1 MALSSSTSPLEVR
14 SLVGLTLVL
23 MSAAVPVADGQWLNH
38 PAPGIPRIAD
48 GRPDRTAPVPRMADG
63 RPDLSGRWTR
73 RALASD
79 VAEADLLPWAQ
90 TVYRERRENF
100 WKDGPWV
107 TCLPLG
113 PMQFTSDV
121 PPMKLVQTSQLLMS
135 LAEDLTF
142 RQIFLDGRELPHDPN
157 PSWMG
162 YSVGRWDGDT
172 LVVQSIGFTE
182 RSWLVNGYPH
192 SGDLRITERY
202 RRRDFGHMELL
213 VTVDDSNTF
222 RRPWSVTFEMELE
235 PDTELLEYVCNEN
248 ERSRAHM
255 VGRLSDMKAA
265 VAIDQALLEKYV
277 GTYELRRPD
286 GTLVRFQITREGGSL
301 VLQRGGR
308 AKVPLTALSETRF
321 SGPAE
326 YEFFRDSD
334 GNVTHFMLGSVEGG
348 NRAIR
353 VR

>member
-1 MALSSSTSPLEVR
+1 MKACSMAA
-14 SLVGLTLVL
+14 LTLVVV
-23 MSAAVPVADGQWLNH
+23 SAAVPEADGQWLNH
-38 PAPGIPRIAD
+38 PAPGIPRTAD

-73 RALASD
+73 RALTSD

-90 TVYRERRENF
+90 AVFEERRENL

-142 RQIFLDGRELPHDPN
+142 RQIFLDGRELPRDPN

-172 LVVQSIGFTE
+172 LVVQNMGFTE
-182 RSWLVNGYPH
+182 RSWLVSGYPH
-192 SGDLRITERY
+192 SEDLRITERY

-213 VTVDDSNTF
+213 VTVDDPKTF

-248 ERSRAHM
+248 EKSRARM
-255 VGRLSDMKAA
+255 VGRLSDGASSVPVDRA
-265 VAIDQALLEKYV
+265 VLDRYV

-286 GTLVRFQITREGGSL
+286 GTLIRFQITRDGASL
-301 VLQRGGR
+301 VLQREGR
-308 AKVPLTALSETRF
+308 AKLTLKALSETRF
-321 SGPAE
+321 RGPVE
-326 YEFFRDSD
+326 YEFFQDSD
-334 GNVTHFMLGSVEGG
+334 GNVTHFMLGSVEGE

>member
-1 MALSSSTSPLEVR
+1 
-14 SLVGLTLVL
+14 
-23 MSAAVPVADGQWLNH
+23 MSATVPVADGQWLNH

-142 RQIFLDGRELPHDPN
+142 RQIFLDGRELPRDPN

-162 YSVGRWDGDT
+162 YSVGRWDADT

-192 SGDLRITERY
+192 SEDLRITERY
-202 RRRDFGHMELL
+202 RRRDLGHMELL
-213 VTVDDSNTF
+213 VTVDDSKTF

-286 GTLVRFQITREGGSL
+286 GTLVRFQITREGASL

-326 YEFFRDSD
+326 YQFFRDGD
-334 GNVTHFMLGSVEGG
+334 GNVTHFILGGVEGG

>member
-1 MALSSSTSPLEVR
+1 MQSPVVR
-14 SLVGLTLVL
+14 SLARLASVFVLTAH
-23 MSAAVPVADGQWLNH
+23 AAWAEAQWLKH
-38 PAPGIPRIAD
+38 PAPGIPRTAD
-48 GRPDRTAPVPRMADG
+48 GRPDRTAPVPHMADG

-73 RALASD
+73 RWLASD
-79 VAEADLLPWAQ
+79 LAEADLLPWAQ
-90 TVYRERRENF
+90 AVFRERRENLG
-100 WKDGPWV
+100 KDGPWV

-142 RQIFLDGRELPHDPN
+142 RQIFLDGRELPRDPN

-162 YSVGRWDGDT
+162 YSVGRWDGET

-192 SGDLRITERY
+192 SEDLRITERY

-213 VTVDDSNTF
+213 VTVDDSKTF

-248 ERSRAHM
+248 EKSRAHM

-286 GTLVRFQITREGGSL
+286 GTLVRFQITRDGASL
-301 VLQRGGR
+301 VLQRAGR
-308 AKVPLTALSETRF
+308 AKVPLTAISETRF
-321 SGPAE
+321 LGPAD
-326 YEFFRDSD
+326 YEFFLDGD
-334 GNVTHFMLGSVEGG
+334 GNVTHFMLRGVEGE

-353 VR
+353 MR